1 LWEAHESHYSTRTA
15 AVKLITL
22 FRKFADL
29 LVSLFLQLLYQRQ
42 GNGCVWFQ
50 AGCGPTKEFPC
61 RIPRKMVESKEK
73 GGIKDMT
80 EKQDRDKRV
89 EKLLEELIGEAT
101 EVVEQPD
108 PSLEHFT
115 SGDMTLE
122 AFREWE
128 KQRKAHLLAMKGK
141 LEEVKRLL
149 KKRG

>member
-1 LWEAHESHYSTRTA
+1 
-15 AVKLITL
+15 
-22 FRKFADL
+22 
-29 LVSLFLQLLYQRQ
+29 
-42 GNGCVWFQ
+42 
-50 AGCGPTKEFPC
+50 
-61 RIPRKMVESKEK
+61 
-73 GGIKDMT
+73 MT
-80 EKQDRDKRV
+80 EEEDRDTRV

-141 LEEVKRLL
+141 LEQVKRLL

>member
-1 LWEAHESHYSTRTA
+1 
-15 AVKLITL
+15 
-22 FRKFADL
+22 
-29 LVSLFLQLLYQRQ
+29 
-42 GNGCVWFQ
+42 
-50 AGCGPTKEFPC
+50 
-61 RIPRKMVESKEK
+61 
-73 GGIKDMT
+73 MT
-80 EKQDRDKRV
+80 EEQDRDKRV

-108 PSLEHFT
+108 PSLEHFA